1 MSSSRLIA
9 SICLLACVV
18 CALPDLTQADII
30 TGQITDWRTT
40 ITTPASQNRRV
51 LGDGVNHVTGCWTMA
66 SNYYDA
72 GATPPAGVPAESVWL
87 YSSDYV
93 GSDDTDVAWAQGV
106 TDVSQ
111 IVDASAY
118 TFVPP
123 LGSFRFAT
131 AQGNP
136 DGSGIG
142 WFAVLRNVN
151 TGYYGVLRCDDLR
164 TVIVGRDRFFYFDAT
179 WWFQTDGSANFSSV
193 PEPASLSLLGLGALA
208 LLRRR

>member
-1 MSSSRLIA
+1 MSSSRLVA
-9 SICLLACVV
+9 STCLLACVV
-18 CALPDLTQADII
+18 CGMSDWAQGEII
-30 TGQITDWRTT
+30 SGQITDWRASM
-40 ITTPASQNRRV
+40 TTPANETRRV
-51 LGDGVNHVTGCWTMA
+51 LGDGINHVTGCWTMA
-66 SNYYDA
+66 TNYHDA

-93 GSDDTDVAWAQGV
+93 GSDDTDVAWAEGV

-136 DGSGIG
+136 DGSEIG
-142 WFAVLRNVN
+142 WFAVLRNVES
-151 TGYYGVLRCDDLR
+151 GFYGVLRCDDLR
-164 TVIVGRDRFFYFDAT
+164 TVTSGHDRFFYFDAT
-179 WWFQTDGSANFSSV
+179 WWFQTDGSANFSSA
-193 PEPASLSLLGLGALA
+193 PEPSALSLLGLGALA